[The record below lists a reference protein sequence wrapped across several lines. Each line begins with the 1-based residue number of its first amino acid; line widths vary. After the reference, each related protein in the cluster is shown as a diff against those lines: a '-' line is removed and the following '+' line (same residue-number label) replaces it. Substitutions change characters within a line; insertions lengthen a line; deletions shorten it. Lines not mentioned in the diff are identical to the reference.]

1 LLDRATQK
9 EFAQAPVVAAAV
21 ARVASDAGR
30 FVLRCVNK
38 ATGQVA
44 LVGLAFSASGDADAD
59 AQHAF
64 HFANA
69 LKDFANFNKKSRERA
84 AAAALAAWA
93 RDDGGLQLAA
103 ALEVSGRAATSLSGA
118 EAARLPGLRA
128 LCEATLMDP
137 EASSVSA
144 RQAHPVAL
152 FALM

>member
-1 LLDRATQK
+1 
-9 EFAQAPVVAAAV
+9 
-21 ARVASDAGR
+21 
-30 FVLRCVNK
+30 
-38 ATGQVA
+38 
-44 LVGLAFSASGDADAD
+44 
-59 AQHAF
+59 
-64 HFANA
+64 
-69 LKDFANFNKKSRERA
+69 
-84 AAAALAAWA
+84 LAAWA